1 MMPMTKWVKRL
12 VIANVV
18 MFLASQAYPELYQ
31 GLMLVPALVVY
42 RPWTVVTYMFLH
54 ANVTHIFFNMLV
66 LFFFGPRV
74 EIRLGEK
81 RFLWLYFL
89 SGIGG
94 AVGSFV
100 FARSAAVI
108 GASAAVYGVLL
119 AFAMFWPKEKILLFF
134 IIPIDAWLLVAGA
147 VVLSLY
153 MGITGTEAGVA
164 HFAHLG
170 GLATGF
176 LYLKWSDWHMGA
188 SQRAFKRAMSPQPAA
203 GVGDRGALDRWRSI
217 SVEGLHELNRE
228 EIVRLVD
235 KAERDGPRSLTE
247 VERQFLDRMS
257 GT

>member
-12 VIANVV
+12 LIANVIV
-18 MFLASQAYPELYQ
+18 FVACQAYPALY
-31 GLMLVPALVVY
+31 GPLILVPRFVLY

-54 ANVTHIFFNMLV
+54 ENFTHIFFNMLV

-74 EIRLGEK
+74 ELRLGEK

-94 AVGSFV
+94 AAGSFV
-100 FARSAAVI
+100 FPDIGVL

-119 AFAMFWPKEKILLFF
+119 AFAMYWPREKILLFF
-134 IIPIDAWLLVAGA
+134 ILPIDAWLLVVGA
-147 VVLSLY
+147 VAVELY
-153 MGITGTEAGVA
+153 MGVTGTAAGIA

-176 LYLKWSDWHMGA
+176 LYLKWSDWRMGA
-188 SQRAFKRAMSPQPAA
+188 NRRAFQRAMKPQPQA
-203 GVGDRGALDRWRSI
+203 GGSSDRGALERWHAI

-228 EIVRLVD
+228 EVARLLE
-235 KAERDGPRSLTE
+235 KAERGGPRSLTDL
-247 VERQFLDRMS
+247 ERQFLDRMS
-257 GT
+257 TR